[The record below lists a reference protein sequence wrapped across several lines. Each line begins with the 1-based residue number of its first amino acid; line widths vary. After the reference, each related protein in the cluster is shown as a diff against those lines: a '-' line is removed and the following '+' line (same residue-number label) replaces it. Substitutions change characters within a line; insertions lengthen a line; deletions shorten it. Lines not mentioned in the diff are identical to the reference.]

1 MLKIICDDDD
11 SSIESSDPDPE
22 EADNNSLFN
31 ECRIRIK
38 NYKAKEPERDISSH
52 LVYRVI

>member
-1 MLKIICDDDD
+1 MLNIICDDDD
-11 SSIESSDPDPE
+11 SSIESSDSDPE

-38 NYKAKEPERDISSH
+38 NYKAKEPERVSSH
-52 LVYRVI
+52 LVFRVI